1 MMNTRTALTLVALF
15 LLAITLAACNTIE
28 GAGKDIS
35 AAGEGISGAAE
46 DTSDAIDG
54 DN

>member
-1 MMNTRTALTLVALF
+1 MNTRTALTLVALF
-15 LLAITLAACNTIE
+15 LLALALTACNTVE
-28 GAGKDIS
+28 GAGRDVS
-35 AAGEGISGAAE
+35 AVGEGISGAAK